1 LHDDGKGVDARF
13 SDGTTGRYD
22 LVIGADGY
30 NSQTRGMIFPE
41 APKPQFTGQAVWRYN
56 FVKPPEVTCLRA
68 YEGPI
73 GYGLVPLSDSLM
85 YMYVTTPEPGN
96 PWYAKDQLAAAMRSK
111 LKVVPPDIAQL
122 REQITDN
129 SAVVY
134 RPLEWLFLEGDWH
147 KGRVVLL
154 GDAAHATTP
163 HLGQGAGMAVE
174 DSIVIAEE
182 LTAKDSVESAFRGYQ
197 ERRYD
202 RCKFIVDA
210 SIGICRSQLGTGPRV
225 EQAPATKAMFE
236 RIAQPI

>member
-1 LHDDGKGVDARF
+1 MPAEVL
-13 SDGTTGRYD
+13 T
-22 LVIGADGY
+22 
-30 NSQTRGMIFPE
+30 FPE
-41 APKPQFTGQAVWRYN
+41 APKPQFIGQAVWRYN

-96 PWYAKDQLAAAMRSK
+96 PRYEKSELAAAMRSK
-111 LKVVPPDIAQL
+111 LTVVPPDIAAL

-129 SAVVY
+129 GGVVY
-134 RPLEWLFLEGDWH
+134 RPLEWLFLDGPWH

-182 LTAKDSVESAFRGYQ
+182 LATKPSIEAALQGYQ
-197 ERRYD
+197 QRRFD
-202 RCKFIVDA
+202 RCKFIVDSSVA
-210 SIGICRSQLGTGPRV
+210 ICRSQLGTGPRV
-225 EQAPATKAMFE
+225 EQAVATKAMFE
-236 RIAQPI
+236 RIAQPL